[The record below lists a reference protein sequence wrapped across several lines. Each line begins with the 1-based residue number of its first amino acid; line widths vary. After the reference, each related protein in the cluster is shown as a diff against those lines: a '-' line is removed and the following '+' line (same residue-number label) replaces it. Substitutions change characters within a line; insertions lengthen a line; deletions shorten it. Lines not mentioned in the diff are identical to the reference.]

1 MLPSSV
7 SAPTLLVQGPIAAT
21 LFWIAV
27 AACVVAQFFIIRAVV
42 RAVPSE
48 TGSPHVPTP
57 RRALEIA
64 WAILPAVLIIAVFL
78 GAWRIVSPSAPF
90 EPLPTSSRGALD
102 APLART

>member
-1 MLPSSV
+1 MMSPSV
-7 SAPTLLVQGPIAAT
+7 SAPTLLVQGPFAGA
-21 LFWIAV
+21 LFWIAA

-42 RAVPSE
+42 RAVPSV
-48 TGSPHVPTP
+48 TGSPNVPTP

-78 GAWRIVSPSAPF
+78 GAWRIVSPSAPL